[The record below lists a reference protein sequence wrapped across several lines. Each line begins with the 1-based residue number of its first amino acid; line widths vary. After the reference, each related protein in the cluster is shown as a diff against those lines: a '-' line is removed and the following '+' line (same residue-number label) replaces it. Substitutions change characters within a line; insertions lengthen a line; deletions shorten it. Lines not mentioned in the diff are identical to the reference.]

1 MVREVVVRKEDLR
14 EPRLLLCKEQFGFF
28 VSEYNLYPSYMCSD
42 EIVDGQSG
50 TRLRLT
56 SESRAG
62 IGKKLLKICKGTEGF
77 ANASNRS
84 AFNDQVYISD
94 VPHHTK
100 RIQIKAYCIKDG
112 KDGGNYLLC
121 ALLNDRGWP
130 LSAKHGTNTISY
142 ENVFLSEVG
151 ALQCISKCDF
161 IFYDKVKLPREE
173 EDDVCEGEE
182 KVAEMCDIGDD
193 SAGQGGG
200 EVGSGRPK
208 RSAAVAGQKRIRDA
222 LM

>member
-1 MVREVVVRKEDLR
+1 M
-14 EPRLLLCKEQFGFF
+14 
-28 VSEYNLYPSYMCSD
+28 
-42 EIVDGQSG
+42 
-50 TRLRLT
+50 
-56 SESRAG
+56 
-62 IGKKLLKICKGTEGF
+62 
-77 ANASNRS
+77 
-84 AFNDQVYISD
+84 
-94 VPHHTK
+94 
-100 RIQIKAYCIKDG
+100 
-112 KDGGNYLLC
+112 LC

-173 EDDVCEGEE
+173 EDDVCEGEV
-182 KVAEMCDIGDD
+182 KVVEMCDIGDD
-193 SAGQGGG
+193 SAGQGGV